1 MDTPRSFAVAIV
13 AVIFFVI
20 GLPASAGA
28 ATEQESFDEAQRAY
42 RQNDYQRALANLEA
56 FLKTAKP
63 SDPRRF
69 GAIEQVARIHLQ
81 YKRDADA
88 AIAFLNK
95 VKTNSKLTGEHRDH
109 VLEWLATAH
118 EWKKMGA
125 LDVRESA
132 DKLFKLGKQYYDK
145 GIANAGDLDDE
156 TGAAA
161 RYISAS
167 YLVPFVINFD
177 TDPRLAD
184 ALLMLGDIR
193 RRSWQTDDFWT
204 VDFYLKEAIRRFPG
218 TKQAQRA
225 FNMLDEDI
233 RLRWSGSGGDR
244 TPEYL
249 LNMLARHR
257 KLAFGSAPQV
267 RSP

>member
-1 MDTPRSFAVAIV
+1 MSPPVASV
-13 AVIFFVI
+13 SS
-20 GLPASAGA
+20 PAAAARA
-28 ATEQESFDEAQRAY
+28 ATAQESFDEAQRAY
-42 RQNDYQRALANLEA
+42 RQHDYDRALSSLEA
-56 FLKTAKP
+56 FLKAAKP

-81 YKRDADA
+81 FKRNADE
-88 AIAFLNK
+88 AIAFLK
-95 VKTNSKLTGEHRDH
+95 RIKTATKLTGEHRDH
-109 VLEWLATAH
+109 VEEWLATAQ

-125 LDVRESA
+125 LDVHESA
-132 DKLFKLGKQYYDK
+132 DKLFTLGKQYYDK

-161 RYISAS
+161 RYIAAS
-167 YLVPFVINFD
+167 YLAPFVINFD

-193 RRSWQTDDFWT
+193 RRSWQSDDFWT

-218 TKQAQRA
+218 SQQAQRA
-225 FNMLDEDI
+225 FVMLDEDI

-257 KLAFGSAPQV
+257 KLAYGEARQV
-267 RSP
+267 KSP